1 MVLPLLFSFGLP
13 ALAKTAAFGGAL
25 AGLSAPMLAG
35 FGAGLGSF
43 LQSGDIGKGVQT
55 GLTAVLGGKLLG
67 GLGGALGGPQAAA
80 SANALA
86 SGTATTPAGFLQP
99 VLGENLATT
108 IATPGVLDTALIGA
122 STAAGLNRETPKRKR
137 VDVPDPRP
145 KIRVQNKKPDNYK
158 GEFNYF
164 NYYDPEDYFNPP
176 ITTQRMS
183 MGGQL
188 HPVFNQLGAG
198 IANSLNAQQN
208 EKIRP
213 FLEKVQSDATAEFG
227 AEAFDNTQGSMF
239 GLGRLSV
246 GMPMNRLRPNIP
258 SIPSDQPNF
267 SQYMRGGGR
276 GQGLRGIAGARNVLT
291 SMAEGGEVEVDDM
304 REDQLI
310 LNSIRA
316 VKGELSIESSRE
328 VLGEFLEKYGKEAL
342 EDLVEKTKSGE
353 YDDTVARFARGEKG
367 MVRGPGDGSGEDDKV
382 PATLNGTDPVLL
394 TEDEFVIRK
403 PTQEALTKAFGG
415 GFLDKVN
422 QAEEDA
428 PKVLK
433 KMVG

>member
-25 AGLSAPMLAG
+25 SGLSAPMLAG

-67 GLGGALGGPQAAA
+67 GLGGALGGPQATA

-86 SGTATTPAGFLQP
+86 SGTASTAAAPAQSLFLQP
-99 VLGENLATT
+99 MLGENLATT

-122 STAAGLNRETPKRKR
+122 STAAGLDRETPKRKK

-145 KIRVQNKKPDNYK
+145 KIRVQNKKPDDYQ

-183 MGGQL
+183 MGG
-188 HPVFNQLGAG
+188 
-198 IANSLNAQQN
+198 IMSLA
-208 EKIRP
+208 
-213 FLEKVQSDATAEFG
+213 
-227 AEAFDNTQGSMF
+227 
-239 GLGRLSV
+239 
-246 GMPMNRLRPNIP
+246 
-258 SIPSDQPNF
+258 
-267 SQYMRGGGR
+267 RGG
-276 GQGLRGIAGARNVLT
+276 
-291 SMAEGGEVEVDDM
+291 EVDDM

-394 TEDEFVIRK
+394 TEDEFVIRQ

>member
-25 AGLSAPMLAG
+25 SGLSAPMLAG

-80 SANALA
+80 STNALA
-86 SGTATTPAGFLQP
+86 SGTATAPAGFLQP
-99 VLGENLATT
+99 ILGENLATT

-122 STAAGLNRETPKRKR
+122 STAAGLDRETPKRKR

-164 NYYDPEDYFNPP
+164 NYFDPEDYQNPIYEIPP
-176 ITTQRMS
+176 ITTMN
-183 MGGQL
+183 MGG
-188 HPVFNQLGAG
+188 
-198 IANSLNAQQN
+198 IMSLA
-208 EKIRP
+208 
-213 FLEKVQSDATAEFG
+213 
-227 AEAFDNTQGSMF
+227 
-239 GLGRLSV
+239 
-246 GMPMNRLRPNIP
+246 
-258 SIPSDQPNF
+258 
-267 SQYMRGGGR
+267 RGG
-276 GQGLRGIAGARNVLT
+276 
-291 SMAEGGEVEVDDM
+291 EVDDM

-316 VKGELSIESSRE
+316 VKGELSIKSARE
-328 VLGEFLEKYGKEAL
+328 VLGEFLKEYGKEAL

-394 TEDEFVIRK
+394 TEEEFVIRK